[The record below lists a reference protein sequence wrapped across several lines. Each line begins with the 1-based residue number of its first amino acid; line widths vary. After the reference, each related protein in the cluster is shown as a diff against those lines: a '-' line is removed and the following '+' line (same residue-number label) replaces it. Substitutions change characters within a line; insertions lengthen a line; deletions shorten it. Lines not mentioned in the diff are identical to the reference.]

1 MHGVNTGG
9 WLVTEYWINSNDKVF
24 EGVDPQVV
32 NLILLRFILHTNERV
47 CQLDFQNR
55 RITSYIVLTQFE
67 HFPQNIFKRNY

>member
-32 NLILLRFILHTNERV
+32 NFHFVKTYTALTNL
-47 CQLDFQNR
+47 QLSNG
-55 RITSYIVLTQFE
+55 
-67 HFPQNIFKRNY
+67 